1 MEEVRLRMKMKRI
14 GVLVGWWVLV
24 GGAVVGL
31 GEVGSG
37 GVAATAAAAGSLLLM
52 GALYQSKTAKRGLE
66 RALVKGNQVHT

>member
-1 MEEVRLRMKMKRI
+1 MLPPGARTQALALYIPGVVGGK
-14 GVLVGWWVLV
+14 VLVGWWVLV

-52 GALYQSKTAKRGLE
+52 GAL
-66 RALVKGNQVHT
+66 